1 MLARGS
7 EPQLSRPRRLTAAP
21 QEVNWWLRLTSAGWD
36 RPQYTIAQRELAR
49 RSRLASWLIL
59 GLFLSL
65 IIVSPLVTG
74 DTQTLIAFSLFAVGL
89 VVCAVLNRR
98 GLVSAAGT
106 VLVALIILVIM
117 GPTVTSP
124 LGLTMGQLPNY
135 DALVIA
141 VLVAATL
148 LPRWAIFVV
157 AAVNSAL
164 VVADFTLRRH
174 HPNVQQD
181 AALYASPTLQTIS
194 LIVRP
199 IALELMVAVVAYLWI
214 RGTDEAIRRADR
226 AEELAQ
232 LEQREAERARDLAE
246 GVQQLLAVHIRLAN
260 GDFHARAPQLR
271 SAPLAQIGQSLNN
284 LIYRLARFA
293 QAEAVLQRTYTE
305 ATRLADA
312 LQQALH
318 GQPFNFPPPS
328 GTPLDPVVETLRQ
341 QAQRAGRGSQPLSD
355 APDARDPSSS
365 PFSHPLSNPFPP
377 SQYSSPGSRPLSE
390 RRPQPDPSLPDWLR
404 PPQPDE
410 PDAP

>member
-148 LPRWAIFVV
+148 LPSTRRWWWPILPFAGIIQT
-157 AAVNSAL
+157 SSR
-164 VVADFTLRRH
+164 TRRST
-174 HPNVQQD
+174 P
-181 AALYASPTLQTIS
+181 A
-194 LIVRP
+194 
-199 IALELMVAVVAYLWI
+199 
-214 RGTDEAIRRADR
+214 RRSR
-226 AEELAQ
+226 
-232 LEQREAERARDLAE
+232 RS
-246 GVQQLLAVHIRLAN
+246 RLSC
-260 GDFHARAPQLR
+260 GPSR
-271 SAPLAQIGQSLNN
+271 SS
-284 LIYRLARFA
+284 
-293 QAEAVLQRTYTE
+293 
-305 ATRLADA
+305 
-312 LQQALH
+312 
-318 GQPFNFPPPS
+318 
-328 GTPLDPVVETLRQ
+328 
-341 QAQRAGRGSQPLSD
+341 
-355 APDARDPSSS
+355 
-365 PFSHPLSNPFPP
+365 
-377 SQYSSPGSRPLSE
+377 
-390 RRPQPDPSLPDWLR
+390 
-404 PPQPDE
+404 
-410 PDAP
+410 